1 MLTAQKS
8 KLEKSSWSL
17 SLKQS
22 ATLTN
27 PIRGEYKLWILQVT
41 PHTIL
46 LILPLSE
53 LHHFNDHL
61 EDAKYEYEDAE
72 KVVRFY
78 LIKLLF
84 TILVC

>member
-1 MLTAQKS
+1 VDAFLLVS
-8 KLEKSSWSL
+8 YPFSLE
-17 SLKQS
+17 QVR
-22 ATLTN
+22 TPYQHLTN